1 MDTPHALDPD
11 RPGTGANRLLAIVG
25 LGIAALVVV
34 ALTLV
39 FLLPRSEP
47 SYPPG
52 SPEAAFQAYLAA
64 SDAGDI
70 EAAYAALSP
79 RVRARW
85 TYDAYVREADM
96 YGSQAG
102 GRRVYIDRVVRIGD
116 EQATLHLTIEWMGGA
131 GLTTSRWYERD
142 VRIRMVSVDGTWYV
156 DQALIGTQQAFS

>member
-1 MDTPHALDPD
+1 MDTAHALDTD
-11 RPGTGANRLLAIVG
+11 RSGAGSNRLLVIVG
-25 LGIAALVVV
+25 LAIAAVVVV

-64 SDAGDI
+64 FDAGDI
-70 EAAYAALSP
+70 EAAYAAFSP

-96 YGSQAG
+96 SGSYAG

-116 EQATLHLTIEWMGGA
+116 EQATLHLTIEWMSGA
-131 GLTTSRWYERD
+131 GLTTSRRYERD

-156 DQALIGTQQAFS
+156 DQALIGTQQAFF